1 MRIQNDFTEDAES
14 DFEPFNNKKNKSNRS
29 EEQKNNKSLKVYT
42 DDELKTN
49 LIRFA
54 IKNFKKI
61 LRFKLRDKK
70 YDPSSL
76 KNRIEL

>member
-1 MRIQNDFTEDAES
+1 MNIQSDFTEEPES

-29 EEQKNNKSLKVYT
+29 EEQKNNKLLKVYT
-42 DDELKTN
+42 ESEIKTN
-49 LIRFA
+49 LVRFA

-61 LRFKLRDKK
+61 LRSKLKDKK

>member
-1 MRIQNDFTEDAES
+1 MRIKNDFIEDAES
-14 DFEPFNNKKNKSNRS
+14 DFEPFDNKKNKSNRS
-29 EEQKNNKSLKVYT
+29 EEHKNKKLKVYS

-61 LRFKLRDKK
+61 LR
-70 YDPSSL
+70 
-76 KNRIEL
+76 